1 MSWTEQAVI
10 RTIENKL
17 ALGAVSVSGA
27 SMHAAGYLAGL
38 VGNGLGRRLVIT
50 YSEERATV
58 LEQGLRLFGETVV
71 RFPEKDLLFYAA
83 DIHGD
88 TLLKKRL
95 EALRVLA
102 RQTSYTVIATAQA
115 LTDGIMS
122 SDQLQASLLRLQV
135 GEEYAPERLIAD
147 LLERGY
153 ERVERVEAEG
163 QFSARGGLID
173 IVSYDMEYPLR
184 VEYFDDEIDSLRLF
198 QLENMRSLESLSSAV
213 LLPAAEHIIS
223 EMEWESGL
231 AKVEAEVHERLQ
243 IETDPTICENLK
255 LIIAKLSLG
264 QVELMLPYFKPET
277 GSLLSY
283 FSPTDSLVILD
294 DPLFLQG
301 RMRALEEEMGLSL
314 QKRIDQGLL
323 LAGAGQN
330 LKLDHRQW
338 IEQLSAYPCMLL
350 GEGGLVAEWPAPVQ
364 ALSVDMTA
372 IAGFHGSVEALLQQM
387 LIWKKKCFRMLVVS
401 PSLSRARRLAEHFL
415 EAGFTAYASE
425 PDRELPFPQP
435 GEVIVTVGDLQ
446 YGFQSEAEGLVI
458 LGQSDIFGQEK
469 ETRKAKK
476 SKSGAGRIK
485 DLGVLQIGDYVIHEN
500 HGLGIFRGIEKIR
513 SHDQIKDFLK
523 IEYADNG
530 ALYIPVTDFDL
541 LMKYGGHDM
550 SPASLNK
557 LGGNGWRKTKQKA
570 RAAIW
575 EMAKELVELYAAR
588 LDAAGY
594 QAGEDTVWQKEFEEL
609 FPYEE
614 TDDQLRAVEDIKAD
628 MRSPKIMDRLLCGD
642 VGYGKTEV
650 AMRAAFKAI
659 QEGYQVM
666 YLVPTTIL
674 AQQHYRS
681 FTNRFENFPVRV
693 DLLNRFVTGNK
704 AKESLKAFARGTCDI
719 LIGTHRI
726 LSEDVTPRKL
736 GLLII
741 DEEQRFGVKDKEKI
755 KSLKT
760 NVDVLTLTATPI
772 PRTLHMSL
780 IGIRDLSML
789 EEAPRERHAI
799 QTYIT
804 EQDDELI
811 REAVVRELSR
821 GGQVY
826 YVCNRVEQLDS
837 VVSRLRTLL
846 PEARIG
852 VGHGQMHKQTLEKV
866 MLSFINGELDILV
879 ATTIIETGLDI
890 PNVNTIIIQDAHR
903 MGLSQLY
910 QLRGRVG
917 RSSRIA
923 YAFLLY
929 PRAKVLSEVAMRRL
943 SAIREF
949 TRLGSGVQ
957 IAMKDLEIR
966 GSGNVLGM
974 SQHGHMQAIGYDLY
988 CKLLGMAIRKL
999 RGETVNDD
1007 DFEVVLELRQNLYI
1021 PDTYIE
1027 SEKVKLEIYR
1037 EIAAVDSEE
1046 AYSEA
1051 LDMLIDRFGDPPK
1064 QVVQLLRVAML
1075 RHMAARVLV
1084 DTIIEGERE
1093 LQFRFCNSP
1102 RLKVEKLP
1110 EFVSR
1115 YHGRLSVFV
1124 PKDKKAAPI
1133 LKYRLPTGLLT
1144 ADIILDEVQMMLT
1157 GLQELA
1163 ED

>member
-1 MSWTEQAVI
+1 
-10 RTIENKL
+10 
-17 ALGAVSVSGA
+17 
-27 SMHAAGYLAGL
+27 
-38 VGNGLGRRLVIT
+38 
-50 YSEERATV
+50 
-58 LEQGLRLFGETVV
+58 
-71 RFPEKDLLFYAA
+71 
-83 DIHGD
+83 
-88 TLLKKRL
+88 
-95 EALRVLA
+95 
-102 RQTSYTVIATAQA
+102 
-115 LTDGIMS
+115 
-122 SDQLQASLLRLQV
+122 
-135 GEEYAPERLIAD
+135 
-147 LLERGY
+147 
-153 ERVERVEAEG
+153 
-163 QFSARGGLID
+163 
-173 IVSYDMEYPLR
+173 
-184 VEYFDDEIDSLRLF
+184 
-198 QLENMRSLESLSSAV
+198 
-213 LLPAAEHIIS
+213 
-223 EMEWESGL
+223 
-231 AKVEAEVHERLQ
+231 
-243 IETDPTICENLK
+243 
-255 LIIAKLSLG
+255 
-264 QVELMLPYFKPET
+264 
-277 GSLLSY
+277 
-283 FSPTDSLVILD
+283 
-294 DPLFLQG
+294 
-301 RMRALEEEMGLSL
+301 
-314 QKRIDQGLL
+314 
-323 LAGAGQN
+323 
-330 LKLDHRQW
+330 
-338 IEQLSAYPCMLL
+338 
-350 GEGGLVAEWPAPVQ
+350 
-364 ALSVDMTA
+364 
-372 IAGFHGSVEALLQQM
+372 
-387 LIWKKKCFRMLVVS
+387 
-401 PSLSRARRLAEHFL
+401 
-415 EAGFTAYASE
+415 
-425 PDRELPFPQP
+425 
-435 GEVIVTVGDLQ
+435 
-446 YGFQSEAEGLVI
+446 
-458 LGQSDIFGQEK
+458 
-469 ETRKAKK
+469 
-476 SKSGAGRIK
+476 
-485 DLGVLQIGDYVIHEN
+485 
-500 HGLGIFRGIEKIR
+500 
-513 SHDQIKDFLK
+513 
-523 IEYADNG
+523 
-530 ALYIPVTDFDL
+530 
-541 LMKYGGHDM
+541 
-550 SPASLNK
+550 
-557 LGGNGWRKTKQKA
+557 
-570 RAAIW
+570 
-575 EMAKELVELYAAR
+575 
-588 LDAAGY
+588 
-594 QAGEDTVWQKEFEEL
+594 
-609 FPYEE
+609 
-614 TDDQLRAVEDIKAD
+614 
-628 MRSPKIMDRLLCGD
+628 
-642 VGYGKTEV
+642 
-650 AMRAAFKAI
+650 
-659 QEGYQVM
+659 
-666 YLVPTTIL
+666 
-674 AQQHYRS
+674 
-681 FTNRFENFPVRV
+681 
-693 DLLNRFVTGNK
+693 
-704 AKESLKAFARGTCDI
+704 
-719 LIGTHRI
+719 
-726 LSEDVTPRKL
+726 
-736 GLLII
+736 
-741 DEEQRFGVKDKEKI
+741 
-755 KSLKT
+755 
-760 NVDVLTLTATPI
+760 
-772 PRTLHMSL
+772 
-780 IGIRDLSML
+780 ML

-804 EQDDELI
+804 EQDDELV